1 MFKYSNILTV
11 SILQTKI
18 ILNDGQVK
26 SFVHDLNM
34 EQGIVS
40 MRVGYV
46 LRSAEIKPLV
56 PLICFDDFFI

>member
-1 MFKYSNILTV
+1 
-11 SILQTKI
+11 
-18 ILNDGQVK
+18 
-26 SFVHDLNM
+26 
-34 EQGIVS
+34 